1 MVLLDFFGIGIP
13 TPPSSRSHTPPPE
26 EAANEQQHSSMDMSS
41 SVFGREH
48 RSSSFNLR
56 NSQSGSSNMLGSVM
70 IDQMLSHD
78 MLSHELLGH
87 SHGNTPNE
95 SPMSSITGD
104 PMNDSWLFR
113 SSYQTF
119 NDPSLP
125 SRMQSSSSDVSSV
138 WGCEDKPSFQVNLCV
153 QSLSV
158 TFNKPEHPFAK
169 GIVSDV
175 KASIKYQKGNINA
188 SGTLGQASVTDL
200 TETGACYRERLATTG
215 DQALQFSI
223 FKYGKPDQEMVR
235 PYDISIS
242 AQIASIRYLHTM
254 RFLKELLAFCMHF
267 PQLIDAFQRMKAV
280 AQGNLVSFVF
290 THNCKTL
297 ILREIYTVLFYSCRC
312 TMALTESH
320 VFNWTSRW
328 MELFYL
334 FPSMLSPRSWLAETL
349 TE

>member
-1 MVLLDFFGIGIP
+1 MEFSSVNIMVNLQTWVVLLDFFGIGIP
-13 TPPSSRSHTPPPE
+13 TPPSSRSHSPPP
-26 EAANEQQHSSMDMSS
+26 EAANEQQQGSIDTSN

-48 RSSSFNLR
+48 RSSFNLR
-56 NSQSGSSNMLGSVM
+56 NSLSGSSNMLGSVM

-87 SHGNTPNE
+87 SSCNTPGE

-113 SSYQTF
+113 SSYQTLS
-119 NDPSLP
+119 DARSCMK
-125 SRMQSSSSDVSSV
+125 STSSDVSSV
-138 WGCEDKPSFQVNLCV
+138 WGCDDKPSFQVNLCV

-169 GIVSDV
+169 GIVSGV
-175 KASIKYQKGNINA
+175 KASIKYQKGNIDA

-200 TETGACYRERLATTG
+200 TDTGAYYRERLTTTG
-215 DQALQFSI
+215 DQALQFGI
-223 FKYGKPDQEMVR
+223 FKYGKPDREMVR
-235 PYDISIS
+235 PYDIKIS

-280 AQGNLVSFVF
+280 AQGNLVSFCMQYINIIGRALVF
-290 THNCKTL
+290 GYS
-297 ILREIYTVLFYSCRC
+297 ILCCFT
-312 TMALTESH
+312 
-320 VFNWTSRW
+320 
-328 MELFYL
+328 
-334 FPSMLSPRSWLAETL
+334 P
-349 TE
+349 

>member
-1 MVLLDFFGIGIP
+1 VEFSSVNITVNLQTWVVLLDFFGIGTP
-13 TPPSSRSHTPPPE
+13 TPPSSCSHSPLPPE
-26 EAANEQQHSSMDMSS
+26 VASEHQQGSIDMSS

-48 RSSSFNLR
+48 QSSSFNLR
-56 NSQSGSSNMLGSVM
+56 SSLSGSSNMLGSVM

-87 SHGNTPNE
+87 SGCNTPSE

-113 SSYQTF
+113 SSYQ
-119 NDPSLP
+119 SLRDTG
-125 SRMQSSSSDVSSV
+125 SHLKSNSNDVSSV
-138 WGCEDKPSFQVNLCV
+138 WGCEDKPSFQVDLCI

-169 GIVSDV
+169 GTVSGV
-175 KASIKYQKGNINA
+175 KASVKYQKGNINA
-188 SGTLGQASVTDL
+188 SGKLSQASVTDL
-200 TETGACYRERLATTG
+200 TDTGAYYRERLTTTG
-215 DQALQFSI
+215 DQALQFNI
-223 FKYGKPDQEMVR
+223 FKYGKPDREMVR

-280 AQGNLVSFVF
+280 AQGNLVSNISSKIIV
-290 THNCKTL
+290 
-297 ILREIYTVLFYSCRC
+297 ISCRTLLLHC
-312 TMALTESH
+312 
-320 VFNWTSRW
+320 
-328 MELFYL
+328 LFTYVGI
-334 FPSMLSPRSWLAETL
+334 
-349 TE
+349 

>member
-1 MVLLDFFGIGIP
+1 MEFSSVNVTVNLQTWVVLLDFFGIGIP
-13 TPPSSRSHTPPPE
+13 TPPSSRSHSPPPE
-26 EAANEQQHSSMDMSS
+26 TASEQQQGSVDMSS

-48 RSSSFNLR
+48 RNSSFNLR
-56 NSQSGSSNMLGSVM
+56 NSLSSSSNMLGSVM
-70 IDQMLSHD
+70 IDQMLSRD
-78 MLSHELLGH
+78 MLSHELLSQSGC
-87 SHGNTPNE
+87 NTPSE

-104 PMNDSWLFR
+104 PMNNSWLFR
-113 SSYQTF
+113 SSYQTLH
-119 NDPSLP
+119 DA
-125 SRMQSSSSDVSSV
+125 SSHLKSTSSDVSSV

-169 GIVSDV
+169 GIVSGV
-175 KASIKYQKGNINA
+175 KASVKYQKGNINA

-200 TETGACYRERLATTG
+200 TDTGAYYRERLTTTG

-223 FKYGKPDQEMVR
+223 FKYGKPDREMVR

-280 AQGNLVSFVF
+280 AQGNLVSF
-290 THNCKTL
+290 C
-297 ILREIYTVLFYSCRC
+297 
-312 TMALTESH
+312 MQ
-320 VFNWTSRW
+320 
-328 MELFYL
+328 
-334 FPSMLSPRSWLAETL
+334 
-349 TE
+349 